1 MSGRGKGGKGI
12 GKGGTKRHRKVLRD
26 NITGI
31 TKPVIRRLAR
41 RAGTEK
47 LGDIPYEND
56 LSYREGDI
64 LAFLK
69 QNSMKL
75 NNGVIN
81 IPHNFKIT
89 QKQLQFFVDN
99 YFNDPNFKEFLDL
112 CKLSG
117 AIDQEIGLGDNQ
129 YGIYMLD
136 CDTIIDF
143 MDFIKLKDEIPDF
156 GNLFI
161 DNHPNYEYQLL
172 LLATT
177 SEQTLEIQLENFKN
191 GYSNIHF
198 IEHKIIHNPDWIR
211 YPTFI
216 KLEKL
221 GGTLFFS
228 NIFFKSKFGIEN
240 ICVSYKCQCSKC
252 TGISEDVKLELK
264 SFLEE
269 KYEQHI
275 HIKSTGNFCSKCTR
289 ETTAMPSEIDGL
301 FVCYNCRLT

>member
-89 QKQLQFFVDN
+89 QKQLEFFVDK
-99 YFNDPNFKEFLDL
+99 YFNICNPQ
-112 CKLSG
+112 SG
-117 AIDQEIGLGDNQ
+117 PIK
-129 YGIYMLD
+129 
-136 CDTIIDF
+136 DF
-143 MDFIKLKDEIPDF
+143 
-156 GNLFI
+156 
-161 DNHPNYEYQLL
+161 
-172 LLATT
+172 
-177 SEQTLEIQLENFKN
+177 ENV
-191 GYSNIHF
+191 
-198 IEHKIIHNPDWIR
+198 
-211 YPTFI
+211 
-216 KLEKL
+216 
-221 GGTLFFS
+221 LFF
-228 NIFFKSKFGIEN
+228 
-240 ICVSYKCQCSKC
+240 
-252 TGISEDVKLELK
+252 T
-264 SFLEE
+264 
-269 KYEQHI
+269 QH
-275 HIKSTGNFCSKCTR
+275 K
-289 ETTAMPSEIDGL
+289 
-301 FVCYNCRLT
+301 